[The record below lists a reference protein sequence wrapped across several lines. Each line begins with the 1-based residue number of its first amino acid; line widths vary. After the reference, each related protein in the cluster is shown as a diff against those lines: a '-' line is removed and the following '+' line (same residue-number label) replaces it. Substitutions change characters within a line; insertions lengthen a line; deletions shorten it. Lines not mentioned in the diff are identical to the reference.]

1 MEQHSI
7 ISESTLLSEGLQH
20 YLTLNRPAKVDMISL
35 KEIKSKGIASF
46 SMNHFIWLDV
56 IPEVKKLVK
65 LTQSL
70 CHQRPWQKVLV
81 FGEFRDSARI
91 RSIFKAGASGYLLS
105 NCGKQ
110 SIDGAIQQLN
120 NAGYFVDPQLLNV
133 LEESLFQAKPVL
145 STNNLLTKREKQVLQ
160 LIVDEYTTHE
170 IANKLFISFCTVETH
185 RLHLIQ
191 KLGVRNMAGLV
202 REAISANLVQ

>member
-20 YLTLNRPAKVDMISL
+20 YLTLNRLAKVDLISL
-35 KEIKSKGIASF
+35 KELKKTGNTSLNVG
-46 SMNHFIWLDV
+46 HFIWLDV
-56 IPEVKKLVK
+56 IPEIKKLIK
-65 LTQSL
+65 LTQTISN
-70 CHQRPWQKVLV
+70 QRPCQKILA
-81 FGEFRDSARI
+81 FGEFRDSPRI
-91 RSIFKAGASGYLLS
+91 RSLFKAGASAYLLS
-105 NCGKQ
+105 NCGTQ
-110 SIDGAIQQLN
+110 SIKEAIQHVYK
-120 NAGYFVDPQLLNV
+120 GEFFIDPRLTYQ
-133 LEESLFQAKPVL
+133 LEESLFQPKSAL
-145 STNNLLTKREKQVLQ
+145 STNNRLTRREKQVLQ

-202 REAISANLVQ
+202 REAISANLVD